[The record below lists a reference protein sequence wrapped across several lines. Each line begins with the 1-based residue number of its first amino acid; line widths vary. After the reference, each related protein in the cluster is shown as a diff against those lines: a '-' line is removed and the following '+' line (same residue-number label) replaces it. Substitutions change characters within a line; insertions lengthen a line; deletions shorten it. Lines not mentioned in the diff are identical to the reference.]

1 MCICSIDLR
10 GSCLLDRSLGTVV
23 VAILLRVGEFLGLED
38 LKFSV
43 LLDKSNDAE
52 RVVGHGDTVGC
63 STYGCGLRRD

>member
-43 LLDKSNDAE
+43 LLDE
-52 RVVGHGDTVGC
+52 RVN
-63 STYGCGLRRD
+63 S